1 MFLSLPVEVDCSDGA
16 AVGITLKSNPPS
28 AACTKK
34 KYQKNNKLDQNG
46 SNWIILDQIGSNWI
60 KLDQK
65 SKIQPTICCLYKKIN
80 TKKYW

>member
-34 KYQKNNKLDQNG
+34 KYQKIT
-46 SNWIILDQIGSNWI
+46 SWIKMDLIGSYWIKLHHIGSDWI
-60 KLDQK
+60 KLDQIRSNRIK
-65 SKIQPTICCLYKKIN
+65 LDKIDMVFKT
-80 TKKYW
+80 

>member
-34 KYQKNNKLDQNG
+34 KYQKN
-46 SNWIILDQIGSNWI
+46 IGRKNA
-60 KLDQK
+60 
-65 SKIQPTICCLYKKIN
+65 
-80 TKKYW
+80 TKGQDTL

>member
-34 KYQKNNKLDQNG
+34 EIPKNIGRKNATKGQDKSHCLGKLYYVQ
-46 SNWIILDQIGSNWI
+46 
-60 KLDQK
+60 
-65 SKIQPTICCLYKKIN
+65 
-80 TKKYW
+80 

>member
-34 KYQKNNKLDQNG
+34 EIPKN
-46 SNWIILDQIGSNWI
+46 IGR
-60 KLDQK
+60 KMLLK
-65 SKIQPTICCLYKKIN
+65 ARTHYG
-80 TKKYW
+80 

>member
-34 KYQKNNKLDQNG
+34 EIPKN
-46 SNWIILDQIGSNWI
+46 IGR
-60 KLDQK
+60 K
-65 SKIQPTICCLYKKIN
+65 N
-80 TKKYW
+80 TTKGQDTL

>member
-34 KYQKNNKLDQNG
+34 KYQKIT
-46 SNWIILDQIGSNWI
+46 SWIKMDLIGSCWI

-65 SKIQPTICCLYKKIN
+65 SKIQPTICCLYKKRN

>member
-34 KYQKNNKLDQNG
+34 EIPKNNKLDQNG
-46 SNWIILDQIGSNWI
+46 SNWIVLDQIGSNWV
-60 KLDQK
+60 KLDHIG
-65 SKIQPTICCLYKKIN
+65 SN
-80 TKKYW
+80 

>member
-34 KYQKNNKLDQNG
+34 KYQKTLVEKMLLKARTHYDI
-46 SNWIILDQIGSNWI
+46 SYLRFIVRTL
-60 KLDQK
+60 QK
-65 SKIQPTICCLYKKIN
+65 FLN
-80 TKKYW
+80 